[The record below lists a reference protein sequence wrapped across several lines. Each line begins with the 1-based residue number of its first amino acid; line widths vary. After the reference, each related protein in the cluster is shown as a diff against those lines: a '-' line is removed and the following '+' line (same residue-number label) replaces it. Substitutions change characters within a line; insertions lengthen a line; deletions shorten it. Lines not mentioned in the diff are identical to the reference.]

1 MKRVIYAGSFDP
13 MHLGHIDII
22 ERAVSLFPSRK
33 VTVIVANNRDKKH
46 FLTIEQRM
54 AITQDSL
61 AHLDGKIDIIMYE
74 GIISDYANENDADV
88 MIRGIRSGT
97 DFEYEFNLEQ
107 FTRKTSKM
115 ETSYLTPKNE
125 HINTSSSLVRMFLQ
139 TNNTVE
145 AKVYMSKE
153 GFYRMTELI
162 KYKKDQNDT

>member
-13 MHLGHIDII
+13 IHLGHIDII

-33 VTVIVANNRDKKH
+33 VTVIVANNREKKH
-46 FLTIEQRM
+46 FLSITERM
-54 AITQDSL
+54 AVVKASL
-61 AHLDGKIDIIMYE
+61 AHLDDKIEIIMYE

-97 DFEYEFNLEQ
+97 DLEYEFNLEQ

-125 HINTSSSLVRMFLQ
+125 HINTSSSLVRMFL
-139 TNNTVE
+139 TTANTVE
-145 AKVYMSKE
+145 AKAYMSKD
-153 GFYRMTELI
+153 GFYTMSEMM
-162 KYKKDQNDT
+162 KKNEES